1 MAVNFVGLLN
11 CTHLV
16 LKQMV
21 ETGGAIVAVGSD
33 ASRQGEPREAVYG
46 AMKAGINSFMKT
58 VARENGRY
66 GIRCNVV
73 CPGVTVPNRTETI
86 SESSMWNDRDQM
98 FTDEQ
103 LDRVAAALPLK
114 KHCTPEDVS
123 NAVLFLSSN
132 EVSGHITG
140 QVLSVSGGYSMVG

>member
-1 MAVNFVGLLN
+1 M
-11 CTHLV
+11 
-16 LKQMV
+16 
-21 ETGGAIVAVGSD
+21 
-33 ASRQGEPREAVYG
+33 
-46 AMKAGINSFMKT
+46 
-58 VARENGRY
+58 
-66 GIRCNVV
+66 
-73 CPGVTVPNRTETI
+73 TVPDRAQTI

-114 KHCTPEDVS
+114 KHCTPEDVR
-123 NAVLFLSSN
+123 NAVLFLASD